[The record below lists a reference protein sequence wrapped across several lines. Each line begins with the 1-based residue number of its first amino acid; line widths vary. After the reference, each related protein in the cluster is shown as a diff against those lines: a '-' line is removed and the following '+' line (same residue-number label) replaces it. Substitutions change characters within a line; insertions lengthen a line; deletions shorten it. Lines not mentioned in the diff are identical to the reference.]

1 MKNIHTP
8 GGRSLSQETVG
19 HTRNNE
25 FGSLMNYFW
34 NYMDTPSGNG
44 ENAAVSNELE
54 PRMQIVETKDAVN
67 ITAELPGIAEKDL
80 DLQIS
85 SDGYLSL
92 SGEKKNVSEFQEKD
106 AYFSEISYGTFKRT
120 IPLPWDLDYNKA
132 NAEFIDGALFVT
144 IPKTQVEKQ
153 KFKKI
158 SINRTAEKRTAKADK
173 TTKNKAN

>member
-1 MKNIHTP
+1 MKNIHTS
-8 GGRSLSQETVG
+8 GGRAISQETVG

-25 FGSLMNYFW
+25 FSSLMNYFW
-34 NYMDTPSGNG
+34 NHMDVPSTVG
-44 ENAAVSNELE
+44 ENAAVSNEWE

-67 ITAELPGIAEKDL
+67 ITAELPGIAEQDL

-92 SGEKKNVSEFQEKD
+92 SGEKKNVSEMQEKD

-132 NAEFIDGALFVT
+132 NAEFVDGALFVT

-158 SINRTAEKRTAKADK
+158 SINRAAEKRAAKADK
-173 TTKNKAN
+173 TTKSKTN

>member
-1 MKNIHTP
+1 MKNIHTHS
-8 GGRSLSQETVG
+8 GRALSQETVNHNRG
-19 HTRNNE
+19 ND

-34 NYMDTPSGNG
+34 NYMDTPNNG
-44 ENAAVSNELE
+44 ENAAVSAEWE

-85 SDGYLSL
+85 SDGFLSL

-106 AYFSEISYGTFKRT
+106 AYFSEISYGSFKRT

-132 NAEFIDGALFVT
+132 NAEFTDGALFIS

-158 SINRTAEKRTAKADK
+158 SINKTGEKRTAKATK
-173 TTKNKAN
+173 TKAN

>member
-1 MKNIHTP
+1 MKNIHTHS
-8 GGRSLSQETVG
+8 GRTLSQETVN
-19 HTRNNE
+19 HNRSND

-34 NYMDTPSGNG
+34 NYMDTPSSNG
-44 ENAAVSNELE
+44 ENAAVSNEWE

-132 NAEFIDGALFVT
+132 NAEFTDGALFIS

-158 SINRTAEKRTAKADK
+158 SINKTGEKRAAKVTK
-173 TTKNKAN
+173 TKAN